1 MMKDRLKNNLGL
13 KIMAVLLAAF
23 LWWIVLNVDDPIGS
37 KKFNVSVSITNAEV
51 ITNAGKSYQILDDT
65 QSVVVTVKAR
75 RKVLAAIKKKDVV
88 ATADLREMQDTS
100 VPIRI
105 SISGF
110 EGEYEEVSSNP
121 QNIQLKVEDTQ
132 KKTFPI
138 TAVAVGTPRAGYA
151 VGTMSVSPKT
161 VDVSGPESLIG
172 KISKVIARVDVSE
185 LKDKNKGSVDAEIQ
199 TELLYYDAADNL
211 ISKELLSSNC
221 DKKGVTVS
229 VDLWKTKKIA
239 LNFDTSAIKPAKGYR
254 FAGIEVEPQTIEVIG
269 NPDKLESLTQLNIH
283 SNALANKN
291 ISEDA
296 ELTIDINEFLP
307 EGISLADARASQIA
321 VRILIEKT
329 GTKTIRLAT
338 RAIQVVNPQEYKLK
352 YEEEEVELTFSGPK
366 EVLEA
371 LTEDDIVAQI
381 DLTEYQTTGK
391 YDVVVVITK
400 LPNDCTY
407 NEGTTVK
414 ITLSKK

>member
-1 MMKDRLKNNLGL
+1 MKDRLKNNLGL

>member
-185 LKDKNKGSVDAEIQ
+185 LKDRNKGSVDAEIQ

-254 FAGIEVEPQTIEVIG
+254 FTGIEVEPQTIEVIG